1 MELMRIAIAVMT
13 VATLLL
19 VLPQP
24 IAATKQLG
32 VVRHVADLPAG
43 LFAEGLATT
52 DDHLYVGTLS
62 FSSTQGTIL
71 VFDEDGAPAGAFTLP
86 GFPFVGQVALHDE
99 DLFAVACNAFA
110 PSASGAVVRV
120 DLETGVV
127 STVATEPTC
136 PNGLAIDRHGNMFVT
151 NIFDGSVS
159 KVTPS
164 GTVSTFASGGLLAPG
179 PVDGFT
185 LGPNDLTFNKAETAL
200 FVSNAGK
207 NTVVKVNVNTDG
219 TAGAVTIFAT
229 GIPAPDGLAFDQSG
243 NLYVCSPFT
252 NAVWVVTPAGAAAPA
267 PFDTSKESL
276 NNPSN
281 LAFLGHKLYISN
293 LALFTPGV
301 LSKLSVVRVQ
311 SPGLSDDS

>member
-1 MELMRIAIAVMT
+1 MRAAAAAVAIV
-13 VATLLL
+13 TLLL

-24 IAATKQLG
+24 IAATKQVGL
-32 VVRHVADLPAG
+32 VRHLANLPAG
-43 LFAEGLATT
+43 LLAEGLAAF
-52 DDHLYVGTLS
+52 DEHLFVGTLS

-71 VFDEDGAPAGAFTLP
+71 VFDEDGELTREFTVPGLP
-86 GFPFVGQVALHDE
+86 IVGQVAIHDE
-99 DLFAVACNAFA
+99 NLFAVACNSFA
-110 PSASGAVVRV
+110 PSATGAVVRV

-127 STVATEPTC
+127 STVATESTC

-151 NIFDGSVS
+151 NIFEGSVA
-159 KVTPS
+159 KVTPT

-185 LGPNDLTFNKAETAL
+185 IGPNDITLNKAGTAL
-200 FVSNAGK
+200 FVTNAGK
-207 NTVVKVNVNTDG
+207 STVVRIEVSKDG
-219 TAGAVTIFAT
+219 TAGAVTTFAT
-229 GIPAPDGLAFDQSG
+229 GIPAPDGLAFDRKG

-252 NAVWVVTPAGAAAPA
+252 NTVWVVTPDGSAAPA

-281 LAFLGHKLYISN
+281 LAFLGHRLFISN
-293 LALFTPGV
+293 LALLTPNV

-311 SPGLSDDS
+311 VPGVQDD

>member
-1 MELMRIAIAVMT
+1 MRAAAALVT
-13 VATLLL
+13 LATLLL

-24 IAATKQLG
+24 IAATKQVG
-32 VVRHVADLPAG
+32 VVSHVADLPAG

-52 DDHLYVGTLS
+52 EDHLYVGTLS
-62 FSSTQGTIL
+62 FSSPQGTIL
-71 VFDEDGAPAGAFTLP
+71 VFDEDGAPDGAFTVP
-86 GFPFVGQVALHDE
+86 GFPFVGQVAFHDE

-110 PSASGAVVRV
+110 PSATGAVVRI
-120 DLETGVV
+120 DQETGVV

-164 GTVSTFASGGLLAPG
+164 GTVSTFASGGLLAAG

-185 LGPNDLTFNKAETAL
+185 LGPNDIAFNKAGTAL

-207 NTVVKVNVNTDG
+207 NTVVKIDVNNDG
-219 TAGAVTIFAT
+219 TAGAVTTFAT
-229 GIPAPDGLAFDQSG
+229 GIPAPDGLAFDQKG

-252 NAVWVVTPAGAAAPA
+252 NSVWVVTPAGAAAPA

-281 LAFLGHKLYISN
+281 VAFLGHRLFISN

-301 LSKLSVVRVQ
+301 LSKISVVRVQ
-311 SPGLSDDS
+311 SPGLQDDS

>member
-1 MELMRIAIAVMT
+1 MRAAAAVLT
-13 VATLLL
+13 ISVLLF

-24 IAATKQLG
+24 MTAAKQVG

-43 LFAEGLATT
+43 LFAEGLAASE
-52 DDHLYVGTLS
+52 DNLYVGTLS
-62 FSSTQGTIL
+62 FSSAQGTIL
-71 VFDEDGAPAGAFTLP
+71 VFDEDGAPDGAFTLP
-86 GFPFVGQVALHDE
+86 GFPFVGQVAFHDE
-99 DLFAVACNAFA
+99 DLFAVACKAFA
-110 PSASGAVVRV
+110 PSATGAVVRI
-120 DLETGVV
+120 DQETGVV

-179 PVDGFT
+179 PVGGLT
-185 LGPNDLTFNKAETAL
+185 LGPNDIAFNDAGTAL
-200 FVSNAGK
+200 FVSNVGE
-207 NTVVKVNVNTDG
+207 NTVVKIEVNKDG
-219 TAGAVTIFAT
+219 TAGALTTYAT
-229 GIPAPDGLAFDQSG
+229 GVPTPDGLAFDRKG

-281 LAFLGHKLYISN
+281 VAFLGHRLFISN

-301 LSKLSVVRVQ
+301 LSKISVVRVQ
-311 SPGLSDDS
+311 SPGLQDDS